1 MVDQR
6 RPPPAGG
13 GPAFERQGEAR
24 EPDLLTPDDEALLD
38 AKYDALLSRSEE
50 LVARDLADGAFH
62 GDPAAP
68 APGGG
73 DGAPPRIPSD
83 EARRIADYAVL
94 EEKAEERRRL
104 NAVRRSE
111 MLEEWERASADE
123 EARVDGELEGRA
135 VEEVLRTDGVAREIL
150 SDDKARKEA
159 GRERAR
165 VAEELDGELRRR
177 NNID

>member
-1 MVDQR
+1 M
-6 RPPPAGG
+6 
-13 GPAFERQGEAR
+13 AFFLAHN
-24 EPDLLTPDDEALLD
+24 
-38 AKYDALLSRSEE
+38 
-50 LVARDLADGAFH
+50 LV
-62 GDPAAP
+62 
-68 APGGG
+68 
-73 DGAPPRIPSD
+73 
-83 EARRIADYAVL
+83 

-104 NAVRRSE
+104 NAVRRAK

-135 VEEVLRTDGVAREIL
+135 VEEVLCTDGVAREIL